1 MPDSYAFEGWG
12 NWPTWAVYLELSCD
26 GSAWAKWVSV
36 ARSVREEAEERPGL
50 PADTA
55 ALGALSARLRLAH
68 VRDLQSHA
76 DLNAKLTLWALDQ
89 VKWDAVRSLHARAG
103 CGNLPSV
110 SSTELTV
117 SPRARGMRESMR
129 EQRATWEEAGLSTR
143 ARDAGRHPTRPSR
156 GRPDRLDV

>member
-1 MPDSYAFEGWG
+1 MMPDSYAFEGWG

-36 ARSVREEAEERPGL
+36 ARSVREEAESRPGL

-68 VRDLQSHA
+68 VQDLQSHA

-89 VKWDAVRSLHARAG
+89 VNWDAVARA
-103 CGNLPSV
+103 V
-110 SSTELTV
+110 
-117 SPRARGMRESMR
+117 
-129 EQRATWEEAGLSTR
+129 
-143 ARDAGRHPTRPSR
+143 
-156 GRPDRLDV
+156 LDGSHHTKQEVPE